1 MKRYV
6 SQIHILAFI
15 ILYFSFLTKCYS
27 RSNSEEIKVENVSFR
42 ISYTK
47 VVIEYDLIGPADR
60 QYEVTLLL
68 KREMNDTFNYVPINA
83 TGDIRKG
90 ISIGK
95 KRQIV
100 WDISKEFP
108 DWFDAKNKDYYF
120 IVNVYLEGKGISPL
134 IWIGGGAALLGGGA
148 AILLFKKDNGG
159 GQNPVIKL
167 PNPPDI
173 RNKP

>member
-1 MKRYV
+1 MWLLKNK
-6 SQIHILAFI
+6 IKFTLFLIF
-15 ILYFSFLTKCYS
+15 YFFLISGLCAAPS
-27 RSNSEEIKVENVSFR
+27 SEEIKVENVIFR

-47 VVIEYDLIGPADR
+47 IVVEYDLIGPADK

-68 KREMNDTFNYVPINA
+68 KREINDTFNYVPINV

-90 ISIGK
+90 ISSGK

-120 IVNVYLEGKGISPL
+120 VVNVYLEGKGISPL

-148 AILLFKKDNGG
+148 AILLFKKDNSG
-159 GQNPVIKL
+159 GQNPVVKL